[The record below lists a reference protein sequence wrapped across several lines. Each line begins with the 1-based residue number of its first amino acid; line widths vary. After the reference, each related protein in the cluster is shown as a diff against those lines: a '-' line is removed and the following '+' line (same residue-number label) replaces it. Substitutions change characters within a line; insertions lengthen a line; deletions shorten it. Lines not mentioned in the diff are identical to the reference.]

1 MTAPALDEW
10 MKDRRSR
17 VEVALERWLPRED
30 APPARLSA
38 AMRYAVLG
46 PGKKLRPLCC
56 LMAAEAVG
64 GQADAALPAAVA
76 LEYVHTYSLV
86 HDDLPAMD
94 DDDLRRGRPTVHK
107 AFDEALAILAGDA
120 LLTLAFEVVAAHSE
134 PSIVAAQV
142 KALAIAAGAS
152 GMVGGQ
158 VQDIEAE
165 GKALALDAVL
175 AIDTGKTA
183 AMFAAAFQLGA
194 LASGADA
201 ASERALSALGLDL
214 GIAFQIV
221 DDLLDQSATAEQ
233 MGKRTGK
240 DRERGKATIPDL
252 IGPQAA
258 FDRARALTDRAI
270 ERSASLRSPRLIEAL
285 ARSMLQRSR

>member
-1 MTAPALDEW
+1 MSSPTLDEW
-10 MKDRRSR
+10 MTDRRTR
-17 VEVALERWLPRED
+17 VEAALERWLPAED
-30 APPARLSA
+30 ASPRRLSA

-107 AFDEALAILAGDA
+107 AFDEAVAILAGDA
-120 LLTLAFEVVAAHSE
+120 LLTLAFEVLAAHAEPAVVAAH
-134 PSIVAAQV
+134 VRT
-142 KALAIAAGAS
+142 LAFAAGAS

-158 VQDIEAE
+158 VQDLEAE
-165 GKALALDAVL
+165 GKTLGLEAVL
-175 AIDTGKTA
+175 EIDTGKTA
-183 AMFAAAFQLGA
+183 AMFAASFQLGA
-194 LASGADA
+194 QAGGADA
-201 ASERALSALGLDL
+201 ASERTLSALGMDL
-214 GIAFQIV
+214 GIAFQII
-221 DDLLDQSATAEQ
+221 DDLLDQRSTAEH

-252 IGPQAA
+252 IGQDAA
-258 FDRARALTDRAI
+258 FDRARALTERAIDRA
-270 ERSASLRSPRLIEAL
+270 SSLRSPRLIEAL

>member
-1 MTAPALDEW
+1 
-10 MKDRRSR
+10 
-17 VEVALERWLPRED
+17 
-30 APPARLSA
+30 
-38 AMRYAVLG
+38 MRYAVLG

-76 LEYVHTYSLV
+76 LEFVHTYSLV

-94 DDDLRRGRPTVHK
+94 DDDLRRGRPTLHK

-120 LLTLAFEVVAAHSE
+120 LLTLAFEVVAAHAE
-134 PSIVAAQV
+134 PSIVASHV
-142 KALAIAAGAS
+142 RTLAVAAGAA

-158 VQDIEAE
+158 VQDLEAE
-165 GKALALDAVL
+165 GKTLGLDAVL

-183 AMFAAAFQLGA
+183 AMFAAAFQMGGQA
-194 LASGADA
+194 GGADA
-201 ASERALSALGLDL
+201 AAERTLSALGLDL
-214 GIAFQIV
+214 GIAFQII

-240 DRERGKATIPDL
+240 DRARGKATIPDL
-252 IGPQAA
+252 LGAEAA
-258 FDRARALTDRAI
+258 FERAAALTQRAI
-270 ERSASLRSPRLIEAL
+270 ERASSLRSPRLIEAL
-285 ARSMLQRSR
+285 ARSMLARSR